1 MVISARNE
9 REHGRRIPWL
19 GLLAFV
25 LAGLGLPPVP
35 ATGDAGI
42 RPIAYDAA
50 VDCVVAG
57 SMREAAQAEPSAVCV
72 GGAAALLFASVGDAG
87 GGSRR

>member
-1 MVISARNE
+1 MTSPRPE
-9 REHGRRIPWL
+9 REHARRIPWL

-35 ATGDAGI
+35 ATGEAGS
-42 RPIAYDAA
+42 RATAYDAA

-57 SMREAAQAEPSAVCV
+57 SLAGAAQAESSAAC
-72 GGAAALLFASVGDAG
+72 AAMLLASVGDAG
-87 GGSRR
+87 R

>member
-1 MVISARNE
+1 MTSPRPE
-9 REHGRRIPWL
+9 REHARRIPWL

-35 ATGDAGI
+35 ATGDTGL

-57 SMREAAQAEPSAVCV
+57 ALSEAAQAESS
-72 GGAAALLFASVGDAG
+72 GACAARLLASVGDAG
-87 GGSRR
+87 R